1 MIKNLKSDLKKK
13 DDEMVDVYNSKKM
26 FQERS
31 LEMERKVE
39 EVSLVKKNLEELNKE
54 LQETAISLKR
64 EFDSNKL
71 ESEKIQKQLQE
82 KESEFAV
89 RLDSLENSLHAD
101 FSKEQEIL
109 MKQRQKERE
118 KFFCQQ
124 IFSHW
129 KFISKVSQ
137 HKSSLSGLLFKQY
150 IQIKELEKNYKE
162 KNIKFQEEIEAS
174 VKEKVGQEYELKIN
188 NLQKNL
194 HQTHLQ

>member
-1 MIKNLKSDLKKK
+1 MHLLIFMLVLIHMIKNLKSDLKKK

-89 RLDSLENSLHAD
+89 RLDSLEKKQVTEFLN
-101 FSKEQEIL
+101 KIL
-109 MKQRQKERE
+109 T
-118 KFFCQQ
+118 
-124 IFSHW
+124 W
-129 KFISKVSQ
+129 
-137 HKSSLSGLLFKQY
+137 
-150 IQIKELEKNYKE
+150 
-162 KNIKFQEEIEAS
+162 
-174 VKEKVGQEYELKIN
+174 
-188 NLQKNL
+188 
-194 HQTHLQ
+194 